1 MPSSL
6 KVPLVLWLLLCT
18 LAVANTASATC
29 MRVVPDKPGTPPYF
43 DGPGSFGP
51 LNNTVSLDCLT
62 FAGIADGTK
71 GPVAVL
77 KDENGVAYRIKI
89 GDYVG
94 ENSGYVAEISPSRIM
109 IIQLVRGPDNALA
122 EAKRYLFLDRPA
134 HEDSRRD

>member
-1 MPSSL
+1 MITRST
-6 KVPLVLWLLLCT
+6 VIGLLLCT
-18 LAVANTASATC
+18 AAVAHAASAAC

-51 LNNTVSLDCLT
+51 LNNTVNLDCLT
-62 FAGIADGTK
+62 FAGTVEGAN

-77 KDENGVAYRIKI
+77 KDENGVVYRVKI

-94 ENSGYVAEISPSRIM
+94 ENSGYVAEISPARIK

-122 EAKRYLFLDRPA
+122 ETSRFLFAMPA
-134 HEDSRRD
+134 PATSRGD